1 MNLNNAQKESL
12 KQVMEVME
20 ATQRAMSPRE
30 PLSLGT
36 YLPFL
41 SMTVGQQFFLTHRSI
56 HFAGQSRRKQ
66 TEEMVAHIHEKLDE
80 LGYPNFSTTGGHITT
95 IYIFNDAT
103 IIGVLEIKELNSATT
118 SVLNTKMAFVKSQGE
133 DIVDHIES
141 LKESSVVR
149 PIDRLVSDPRTGGL
163 TRQVATVTLS
173 DKTPQRSFYPSF
185 DATPEEMWDQFTA
198 SDSNVMVLFG
208 PPGTGKTSFIRQMMD
223 YRNWKDVIVA
233 DDTMVLNNPDICNAI
248 RKAPEGG
255 VFIIEDADVI
265 VGKRTD
271 GNNAMTALLNTTEG
285 LIKTDTKFI
294 ISTNLP
300 TLNTVDEALIRPG
313 RTFRTLEFRPLTFEE
328 ARQVRIDLDLPV
340 DHMSEAKKDWTLS
353 EAINLDDVAEDSRKG
368 VLSFGFRQ

>member
-1 MNLNNAQKESL
+1 MNLNDAQKESL
-12 KQVMEVME
+12 KQIMDVMEK
-20 ATQRAMSPRE
+20 TQKAMAPRD

-41 SMTVGQQFFLTHRSI
+41 SMTVGQQFFLTRRSI
-56 HFAGQSRRKQ
+56 HFAGQNRRKQ
-66 TEEMVAHIHEKLDE
+66 TEEMVTHIHTKISEFW
-80 LGYPNFSTTGGHITT
+80 YPNFSTCGNNVTT
-95 IYIFNDAT
+95 IYVFDNRNIV
-103 IIGVLEIKELNSATT
+103 GVLELKEMNSATT
-118 SVLNTKMAFVKSQGE
+118 SVLSVKAAFIKDHGE
-133 DIVDHIES
+133 DIVNYVEG

-163 TRQVATVTLS
+163 TRQIATILLS
-173 DKTPQRSFYPSF
+173 DKTPRRSFYPSF
-185 DATPEEMWDQFTA
+185 GATPEEMWDQFA
-198 SDSNVMVLFG
+198 VSDSNVMVLFG

-328 ARQVRIDLDLPV
+328 ARQVRTDLDLPV
-340 DHMSEAKKDWTLS
+340 DHMSEAKNDWTLS

-368 VLSFGFRQ
+368 VLSFGFIQ